1 MYVKKK
7 YEAAMDTQDSL
18 ETLVDRI
25 QKGARGHK
33 FVDDF
38 ISDTIAYLVYEG
50 FNLDPESLDPFDLTI
65 TADGETGEIGT
76 LVDSDGPK
84 SYDDLLDLLGFD
96 SEPDWGKMVEAFRAR
111 RFMSKVGISPED
123 LAALPDS
130 YSGAYLS

>member
-1 MYVKKK
+1 M
-7 YEAAMDTQDSL
+7 
-18 ETLVDRI
+18 
-25 QKGARGHK
+25 
-33 FVDDF
+33 
-38 ISDTIAYLVYEG
+38 YEG

-65 TADGETGEIGT
+65 TADGETGEIGP
-76 LVDSDGPK
+76 LVDDSDGPK